1 MIPTANKKA
10 ASKTHPLTVP
20 TLALDTLSSVVAAP
34 VDQVRTLYRTLLV
47 FAAVSILILVI
58 GLVEFVYFEPPGQHS
73 GLKAT
78 IVGVFEYDPDPNKL
92 IGPDKNAFPRTVQ
105 FAAEVDWSSLPKN
118 MVFDARWYDGFGN
131 VVGSVGPG
139 TPQELASHTIVPVRV
154 PPGFHHNL
162 PGHYVFVVERYEG
175 DVPVEVIARRVV
187 LVER

>member
-10 ASKTHPLTVP
+10 ASKTHPVTVP